1 MRLIGDR
8 RLIGSFAAGHRPII
22 RDVVRLRPLAPPSSP
37 KRRSAWADRGA
48 RVLAG
53 LGLLLLVVAAPA
65 MRDGAGFGFDFAC
78 YYDAAARFVAGEGL
92 YLARTLEGPF
102 IHGGPGTYVYAPPL
116 AVALAPFT
124 LWSFPDATMVW
135 FAARVALLALAI
147 ALMPVRATI
156 RFATFGLM
164 ALSASLLSDLALGN
178 VNVLLLLGVVC
189 GWRWLDRPVGAVA
202 LAVTMAVRPQ
212 LAVIVA
218 WWLLRR
224 RWRLVA
230 WATAGGAAVL
240 VATLPLVGIGA
251 YTDFLRLLRNIQIA
265 GAPHNASLD
274 ALARGAGLAE
284 PLAAAAFLAGVMA
297 ALGAVLASRRLDT
310 EAAYVVVTSASLLLT
325 PLLWPHYLVVLA
337 LPAAFLAERG
347 RPWGLALPLL
357 TWLPLPALP
366 FTALLA
372 ILAPF
377 IVPRRPETEAS
388 LAERPDHGR
397 GERQPVADLR
407 P

>member
-1 MRLIGDR
+1 ME
-8 RLIGSFAAGHRPII
+8 
-22 RDVVRLRPLAPPSSP
+22 RLRSLVPPSSP
-37 KRRSAWADRGA
+37 TDRSVWAGRSA

-65 MRDGAGFGFDFAC
+65 MRGGAGFGFDFAC

-116 AVALAPFT
+116 AVALVPFT
-124 LWSFPDATMVW
+124 VWSFPDATMVW
-135 FAARVALLALAI
+135 FAARVVLLALAI

-156 RFATFGLM
+156 RFATFGFM
-164 ALSASLLSDLALGN
+164 ALSASLLSDLSLGN
-178 VNVLLLLGVVC
+178 VNVPLLLGVVI

-202 LAVTMAVRPQ
+202 LAATMTVRPQ

-230 WATAGGAAVL
+230 LATTTGAAVL

-251 YTDFLRLLRNIQIA
+251 YTDFLRLLRNIRLT
-265 GAPHNASLD
+265 GAPHNVSLD
-274 ALARGAGLAE
+274 ALARSAGLAE
-284 PLAAAAFLAGVMA
+284 PLATAAFLAGAMVA
-297 ALGAVLASRRLDT
+297 IGAVVASRRLDT
-310 EAAYVVVTSASLLLT
+310 EAAFVVVTSASLLLT

-347 RPWGLALPLL
+347 RSWGLALPLL

-366 FTALLA
+366 FIALLA
-372 ILAPF
+372 MLAPF
-377 IVPRRPETEAS
+377 LVPRRSPTAAS
-388 LAERPDHGR
+388 LTERPDHGR

>member
-1 MRLIGDR
+1 M
-8 RLIGSFAAGHRPII
+8 
-22 RDVVRLRPLAPPSSP
+22 PPSSP
-37 KRRSAWADRGA
+37 TGRRAWAGLGA

-53 LGLLLLVVAAPA
+53 LGLLLLAVAAPA
-65 MRDGAGFGFDFAC
+65 MRGGAGFGFDFAC

-124 LWSFPDATMVW
+124 AWSFSDATMVW
-135 FAARVALLALAI
+135 YAARVLLLVLACG
-147 ALMPVRATI
+147 LMPVRATI
-156 RFATFGLM
+156 RFATFGFT
-164 ALSASLLSDLALGN
+164 ALSASLLSDLSLGN
-178 VNVLLLLGVVC
+178 INVPLLLGVVL
-189 GWRWLDRPVGAVA
+189 GWRWLDRPAGAVA
-202 LAVTMAVRPQ
+202 LATTMAVRPQ
-212 LAVIVA
+212 LAVVMA

-230 WATAGGAAVL
+230 WATASGAAVI

-251 YTDFLRLLRNIQIA
+251 YADFLRLLRNIQIA

-274 ALARGAGLAE
+274 ALVRAGGLAE
-284 PLAAAAFLAGVMA
+284 PLATAAFLAGAMV
-297 ALGAVLASRRLDT
+297 ALGAVVASRRLDT
-310 EAAYVVVTSASLLLT
+310 EAAYVVVTSASLLLM

-337 LPAAFLAERG
+337 LPAAFVAERG
-347 RPWGLALPLL
+347 RPWGVALPLL

-372 ILAPF
+372 VLAPF
-377 IVPRRPETEAS
+377 LASRRSPTEAP
-388 LAERPDHGR
+388 LAEWPDRGG

>member
-1 MRLIGDR
+1 
-8 RLIGSFAAGHRPII
+8 
-22 RDVVRLRPLAPPSSP
+22 VERLRSLVPPSSP
-37 KRRSAWADRGA
+37 TDRSVWAGRSA

-65 MRDGAGFGFDFAC
+65 MRGGAGFGFDFAC

-116 AVALAPFT
+116 AVALVPFT
-124 LWSFPDATMVW
+124 VWSFPDATMVW
-135 FAARVALLALAI
+135 FAARVVLLALAI

-156 RFATFGLM
+156 RFATFGFM
-164 ALSASLLSDLALGN
+164 ALSASLLSDLSLGN
-178 VNVLLLLGVVC
+178 VNVPLLLGVVI
-189 GWRWLDRPVGAVA
+189 GWRWLDRPVGAAALVA
-202 LAVTMAVRPQ
+202 TMTVRPQ

-230 WATAGGAAVL
+230 WATTTGAAVL
-240 VATLPLVGIGA
+240 VATLPVVGIGA
-251 YTDFLRLLRNIQIA
+251 YADFLRLLRNIQIA

-284 PLAAAAFLAGVMA
+284 PIAMAAFLAGAMV
-297 ALGAVLASRRLDT
+297 ALGTVVASRRLDT

-347 RPWGLALPLL
+347 RSWWLALPLL

-366 FTALLA
+366 FIALLA
-372 ILAPF
+372 MLVPF
-377 IVPRRPETEAS
+377 LVPRRSPTAAS
-388 LAERPDHGR
+388 LTERPDHGR